1 MYMRVHKK
9 HIYTYLNT
17 SKVCGNG
24 EHTTGWLLAVQCFT
38 HKECSFL
45 LLLKHHYIIVVEL
58 CSSFTENPCCEW
70 TFEDV
75 INFSQ
80 VAFCVQ
86 LFGAELDIFP
96 LNVLMDN
103 SKRRDS
109 FDSSLL
115 ADLGG
120 EGSQVVEDGSF

>member
-1 MYMRVHKK
+1 M
-9 HIYTYLNT
+9 I
-17 SKVCGNG
+17 
-24 EHTTGWLLAVQCFT
+24 
-38 HKECSFL
+38 
-45 LLLKHHYIIVVEL
+45 EL
-58 CSSFTENPCCEW
+58 CSSFTENPCSKW

-86 LFGAELDIFP
+86 LSGAESDIFP
-96 LNVLMDN
+96 LNELVDN

-120 EGSQVVEDGSF
+120 EGGQVVEDGSF